1 MLDIVQSRSLS
12 GREHQPDYPPK
23 TPREGGKFM
32 IFGSIPALVTPFS
45 GNCVAEDSLREFVEW
60 QIAEGSNA
68 LVPCGTTGEVATLD
82 ADEHRHVIATV
93 VEVAKGR
100 VPVIAGTGTNSTA
113 ASIERTR
120 AAADLGA
127 DAALVVVPY
136 YNKPSQAGLAA
147 HFTAIAEAS
156 PIPIV
161 VYNVPSRTVADISV
175 DTLAEVAKHPRII
188 AVKDATGSL
197 GRVSA
202 QRLKCGENFIQLSG
216 NDESALAFNAMGGV
230 GCISVSAN
238 VAPRLCS
245 DFQKAMREGR
255 WDDAAKL
262 EGRLAPLH
270 AALFTDASPGPT
282 KYALTRVRPGFPAEL
297 RLPLV
302 EASDSSKRA
311 VDAALEHAGLI

>member
-1 MLDIVQSRSLS
+1 
-12 GREHQPDYPPK
+12 
-23 TPREGGKFM
+23 M

-60 QIAEGSNA
+60 QIAEGSDA
-68 LVPCGTTGEVATLD
+68 LVPCGTTGEVATLS
-82 ADEHRHVIATV
+82 AEEHRHVIATV

-100 VPVIAGTGTNSTA
+100 VPVIAGTGTYSTA

-147 HFTAIAEAS
+147 QFSAIADAS

-175 DTLAEVAKHPRII
+175 ETLGQIAKHPKII
-188 AVKDATGSL
+188 AVKDATGNL

-202 QRLKCGENFIQLSG
+202 QRLACGEDFIQLSG
-216 NDESALAFNAMGGV
+216 NDDMALGFNAMGGV
-230 GCISVSAN
+230 GCISVTAN
-238 VAPRLCS
+238 VAPKLCS
-245 DFQKAMREGR
+245 EFQKAMRDER
-255 WDDAAKL
+255 WDEALKL
-262 EGRLAPLH
+262 QDRLYPLH

-282 KYALTRVRPGFPAEL
+282 KYALSRVRPGFPAEL

-302 EASDSSKRA
+302 EASEASKRA